1 MLMSIRKHLPVSKSL
16 AQLAQEGRFA
26 KVRHRKQ
33 SEQPLEPFE
42 EELLA
47 LLEKGDVEGFL
58 TLAVKTKRNI
68 AVAGPTGSGKTYAY
82 PLVDGRCLRLSV
94 CC

>member
-1 MLMSIRKHLPVSKSL
+1 MSIRKHLPVSKSL

-33 SEQPLEPFE
+33 SEQFSLEPFE

-58 TLAVKTKRNI
+58 ALAVKTKRNI
-68 AVAGPTGSGKTYAY
+68 AVAGPT
-82 PLVDGRCLRLSV
+82 
-94 CC
+94 